1 MIKRLGIFC
10 TYDSEGVVDDYIEY
24 LLQETKKILSHLVIV
39 CNGDL
44 TPEGKEILS
53 KYADELIVR
62 ENIGFDMEAWRQG
75 ILLTK
80 NTFQNYDE
88 ILIFNDSFYGPFYS
102 WEEIFSE
109 MYKKYP
115 EADFWGITIH
125 GKGDDPDNLCPYGY
139 VPEHIQSYFL
149 VVRSKMFH
157 SSEFLHY
164 WEKAEVAK
172 TFAEAIKKHEVCFTK
187 YFFDKGFRYAAYC
200 DTREYEKDF
209 DIKFNPYIFFVEKLL
224 KEQHCPIIKKRVF
237 YFGRGIYLGETYG
250 TAPSESLQF
259 LKENTNYDVALIL
272 KNILRKLNISAV
284 KSDLGLNYIFS
295 ETVPLNKKVNLKEV
309 ALVAHLYY
317 EDLMPKCVK
326 YLCNVPKDIKIVVT
340 VSSKEKKALAEK
352 LFADSGRSCEIRLVN
367 PRGRDLSALYVGC
380 ADLFKKFKYL
390 GFIHDKKTIRKGE
403 SVTNGAEF
411 SQLLWK
417 NFLAS
422 EIFIK
427 NTLATLEED
436 PNLGILVPQP
446 PYHGKYGRVFFV
458 DRFWSTDLVYNTTLE
473 TAETLKIPQKLFDRK
488 IPPLTIGNVFWCRT
502 AALKKITDKNWQIDD
517 FPKEPMPID
526 GTVSHALE
534 RMLAYAA
541 QTEGFYTGWLM
552 TEDFARNEIENYLFF
567 AVNHFEVAAANAAVA
582 QGNAENLQQLMFYPV
597 TSQTLYQYFTQLTT
611 IQILKYF
618 LQSRISPKF
627 WFIFKPFKNL
637 LSKLGFKV

>member
-187 YFFDKGFRYAAYC
+187 YFFDKGFKYAAYC

-259 LKENTNYDVALIL
+259 LKENTNYDVSLIL
-272 KNILRKLNISAV
+272 KNILRKLNINTV

-295 ETVPLNKKVNLKEV
+295 ETVRSNKNVNLKEAV
-309 ALVAHLYY
+309 LVAHLYY

-326 YLCNVPKDIKIVVT
+326 YLCNVPREIKLVVT
-340 VSSKEKKALAEK
+340 VSSEEKK
-352 LFADSGRSCEIRLVN
+352 
-367 PRGRDLSALYVGC
+367 
-380 ADLFKKFKYL
+380 
-390 GFIHDKKTIRKGE
+390 
-403 SVTNGAEF
+403 
-411 SQLLWK
+411 
-417 NFLAS
+417 
-422 EIFIK
+422 
-427 NTLATLEED
+427 
-436 PNLGILVPQP
+436 
-446 PYHGKYGRVFFV
+446 
-458 DRFWSTDLVYNTTLE
+458 
-473 TAETLKIPQKLFDRK
+473 
-488 IPPLTIGNVFWCRT
+488 
-502 AALKKITDKNWQIDD
+502 
-517 FPKEPMPID
+517 
-526 GTVSHALE
+526 
-534 RMLAYAA
+534 
-541 QTEGFYTGWLM
+541 
-552 TEDFARNEIENYLFF
+552 
-567 AVNHFEVAAANAAVA
+567 
-582 QGNAENLQQLMFYPV
+582 
-597 TSQTLYQYFTQLTT
+597 
-611 IQILKYF
+611 
-618 LQSRISPKF
+618 
-627 WFIFKPFKNL
+627 L
-637 LSKLGFKV
+637 LSKNYSKILDAVVKFV